1 MSEKI
6 WLFVLAIFGFGVI
19 LGYYIHGWIL
29 GELDP
34 IVQNLLAIGASL
46 GISAGLVVQIIDIFR
61 DYFNKKRETRIQNN
75 KIIVKD
81 IQTWMEKSSSLMAYL
96 EYREGRIIDRDST
109 DPEDLPYYEETKVHL
124 KAYNGFSLWE
134 KAKIYSQNLK
144 EKGKDA
150 LEQFD
155 KKVADVIGNLQ
166 LKRSD
171 VPNWNGKKPYCN
183 LTRIR
188 EAIFVEVDC
197 RIKGKPS
204 YSQFI
209 ITSEAKYRALSWGET
224 ILARGNREILNRLRN
239 RMEDLINDIELQ
251 EVIRLYKDVKRKMKQ
266 NKSLVQFNKKLKSE
280 IINTFKMGV
289 PLKGK
294 CRFC

>member
-34 IVQNLLAIGASL
+34 IIQNLLGIGAGL
-46 GISAGLVVQIIDIFR
+46 GVSAGLVVQIIDILR
-61 DYFNKKRETRIQNN
+61 DYFNKKREARTKNN
-75 KIIVKD
+75 KLIVKD
-81 IQTWMEKSSSLMAYL
+81 IQSWMEMSSSLMAYL
-96 EYREGRIIDRDST
+96 EYNEGRIKHRDSR
-109 DPEDLPYYEETKVHL
+109 DPEDLPYFEETKSHL
-124 KAYNGFSLWE
+124 KTYNCLSLWE

-144 EKGKDA
+144 DKGKNA
-150 LEQFD
+150 LEQFE
-155 KKVADVIGNLQ
+155 KKVAVVIVDLK

-171 VPNWNGKKPYCN
+171 VPNWNGKRPYCN

-197 RIKGKPS
+197 RIKGKRP
-204 YSQFI
+204 YSQFVI
-209 ITSEAKYRALSWGET
+209 IPEAKYHALSWGDAT
-224 ILARGNREILNRLRN
+224 LARGNREIPNRLKN
-239 RMEDLINDIELQ
+239 RIEDLINDIEVQGL
-251 EVIRLYKDVKRKMKQ
+251 IRFYEDVESKMKG
-266 NKSLVQFNKKLKSE
+266 NSSLVQFNEKTMNE
-280 IINTFKMGV
+280 IVKPFKMGV